1 MGRILVD
8 NAKPRV
14 GHVRSEDQFVPSI
27 GPLKFLDVKEKVL
40 AEKTAAVFAIDT
52 SFFLSC
58 LWRPLWFAC
67 ECKCLIETR
76 FLILL
81 TQDLPYGGKLSARK
95 NAKPCEGVN
104 FALLEQNVIQ
114 KGEGKLLMAALTG
127 VHATKKSLFNTRL
140 PSSGQTLNH
149 KAATVQFASGVAPTM
164 GLKCSPRG
172 DTINESKKRMTHEPM
187 STGRRGTWPSLHI
200 HVQLFKS

>member
-1 MGRILVD
+1 MTTSLV
-8 NAKPRV
+8 
-14 GHVRSEDQFVPSI
+14 
-27 GPLKFLDVKEKVL
+27 
-40 AEKTAAVFAIDT
+40 
-52 SFFLSC
+52 
-58 LWRPLWFAC
+58 AC

-104 FALLEQNVIQ
+104 FALLEQTVIQ
-114 KGEGKLLMAALTG
+114 RGEGKLLMAALTG
-127 VHATKKSLFNTRL
+127 VHATKKSL

-149 KAATVQFASGVAPTM
+149 KAATVQFASEVAPTM

-187 STGRRGTWPSLHI
+187 STGRRGT
-200 HVQLFKS
+200 

>member
-1 MGRILVD
+1 MTTSLV
-8 NAKPRV
+8 
-14 GHVRSEDQFVPSI
+14 
-27 GPLKFLDVKEKVL
+27 
-40 AEKTAAVFAIDT
+40 
-52 SFFLSC
+52 
-58 LWRPLWFAC
+58 AC

-81 TQDLPYGGKLSARK
+81 TQELPYGGKLSARK

-104 FALLEQNVIQ
+104 FALLEQTVIQ

-140 PSSGQTLNH
+140 PSSGQTLTH
-149 KAATVQFASGVAPTM
+149 KAATVQFVSEVAPTM

-172 DTINESKKRMTHEPM
+172 DTINESKKRMTREPM
-187 STGRRGTWPSLHI
+187 STGRRGT
-200 HVQLFKS
+200 